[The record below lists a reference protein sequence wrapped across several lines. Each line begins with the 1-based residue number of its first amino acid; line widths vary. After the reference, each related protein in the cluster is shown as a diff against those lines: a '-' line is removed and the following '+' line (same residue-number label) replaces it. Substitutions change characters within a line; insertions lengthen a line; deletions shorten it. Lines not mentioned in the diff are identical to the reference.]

1 MGYNIDRSVLES
13 KSTEEILH
21 ILKKERDDYT
31 PEAIEV
37 FEKILEERGAVGAE
51 SSGLS
56 SRAAK
61 VQSASSLSAS
71 GDALVRNPSDAVRV
85 LNSLLSGVLEGSID
99 PKVAEV
105 STNLVMAILRAMEQ
119 EFMTEAEEE

>member
-21 ILKKERDDYT
+21 ILKEERDDYT

-37 FEKILEERGAVGAE
+37 FEKILEVRGAVGSV

-56 SRAAK
+56 SHKAT
-61 VQSASSLSAS
+61 VQSAPGLSTS

-85 LNSLLSGVLEGSID
+85 LNALLGGVLNGSID

-119 EFMTEAEEE
+119 EFMTEAEE